1 MPLDPRRLLDWR
13 IDEVEQGW
21 TARDAAFYA
30 LALGL
35 PADPLAAVDLP
46 YVYEG
51 GPQGLRVL
59 PAFATV
65 LADPGFWLRDPRLG
79 LDWPRMLHAA
89 QSLTMHRPLAPCGR
103 VRSSSWVA
111 EVRDGGRERGAWVV
125 TERVLR
131 DAVDGAPVCTLRQT
145 SLLRGDGGF
154 EGEATPAKARSRT
167 TAEPPAALASHDHH
181 VPAQAALLFR
191 LCGDLNPLHADPALA
206 ASAGYDKP
214 ILHGMA
220 TYGVACHGVIAALG
234 IAPGRLA
241 SFEARFTAPVFP
253 GETLRTRVW
262 GEGGVHAFDVVAL
275 ERETVAARGSA
286 VIA

>member
-1 MPLDPRRLLDWR
+1 MDWR
-13 IDEVEQGW
+13 IDEVEQSW
-21 TARDAAFYA
+21 TLRDAAFYA

-35 PADPLAAVDLP
+35 PADPLAPVDLP

-51 GPQGLRVL
+51 APDGLRVL

-65 LADPGFWLRDPRLG
+65 LADPGFWLRDPRLS

-89 QSLTMHRPLAPCGR
+89 QSLTMHRPLAPLGR
-103 VRSSSWVA
+103 VRSSSRVT

-131 DAVDGAPVCTLRQT
+131 DAADGALVCTLRQT

-154 EGEATPAKARSRT
+154 DAIPMKANTRALTIAASR
-167 TAEPPAALASHDHH
+167 AANASHDHRLPVH
-181 VPAQAALLFR
+181 AALMFR
-191 LCGDLNPLHADPALA
+191 LCGDLNPLHVDPALA

-220 TYGVACHGVIAALG
+220 TYGVACHGVMAALG
-234 IAPGRLA
+234 IAPDRLA
-241 SFEARFTAPVFP
+241 SLEARFTAPVFP

-262 GEGGVHAFDVVAL
+262 SEGDAHAFDVVAL
-275 ERETVAARGSA
+275 ERDTIAVRGNAVAS
-286 VIA
+286 